1 MTMRTVTYFGLMITF
16 MVAIVAVE
24 TRLNLE
30 LPWWTFFILG
40 FLSSALARQLTNW
53 ANPGEG

>member
-1 MTMRTVTYFGLMITF
+1 MRTVTYFGLMITF